1 MNYLISFSI
10 FRRNRNFALL
20 YIGQFISFLGTMITS
35 VALPYQIYTLT
46 HSTLMVGLLSLF
58 QLVPLIFTALVGGV
72 FADRYHRRFLLLLA
86 ESVLVIGCS
95 ILAWNAHLDS
105 PHVWVIFVAAMLMSA
120 FNGLH
125 RPALESIVQQLVAK
139 EDFPIVG
146 SLGTFKRSVCM
157 IAGPAIGG
165 LIIATSGVVITYLVD
180 CATFAVSLT
189 ALLLMSHIPK
199 PVLSVPDDSSWASL
213 KAGLRYAKSRQELLG
228 TYFVDFI
235 AMVFGMPM
243 ALFPAIAMTFGGAKV
258 LGMLYAAPAVGA
270 LFISLFSAW
279 AKEVKR
285 HGAAVAISAAFWGVS
300 IVLFGLSSNLYAS
313 LFFLALAGGFDA
325 VSGIFRSVMWN
336 QTIPISL
343 RGRMAG
349 IEMISYIG
357 GPRLGDAE
365 AGLMA
370 AAFGITFSVVS
381 GGVLCVLG
389 VGVCCWFLP
398 RFWHYEAPD
407 FSSTDEVAVI

>member
-20 YIGQFISFLGTMITS
+20 YIGQFVSFLGTMITS

-58 QLVPLIFTALVGGV
+58 QLIPLVFTALVGGV
-72 FADRYHRRFLLLLA
+72 FADRYHRRRLLLIA
-86 ESVLVIGCS
+86 EGALVLGCS
-95 ILAWNAHLDS
+95 ILAWNAHLAS
-105 PHVWVIFVAAMLMSA
+105 PHIWAIFAAAMLMSA

-146 SLGTFKRSVCM
+146 SLGTFKSSVCM

-165 LIIATSGVVITYLVD
+165 LIIATSGVVTTYLID

-189 ALLLMSHIPK
+189 ALLMMTHIPK

-213 KAGLRYAKSRQELLG
+213 KASLRYAKSRQELLG

-243 ALFPAIAMTFGGAKV
+243 ALFPAIALTFGGAKV

-270 LFISLFSAW
+270 LLISLFSGW
-279 AKEVKR
+279 ANDVKR
-285 HGAAVAISAAFWGVS
+285 HGAAVAIAAGLWGVS
-300 IVLFGLSSNLYAS
+300 IIFFGLSSNLYLS

-325 VSGIFRSVMWN
+325 ISGIFRSVMWN
-336 QTIPISL
+336 QTIPTAL

-357 GPRLGDAE
+357 GPRLGDTE

-398 RFWHYEAPD
+398 RFWHYEAKD
-407 FSSTDEVAVI
+407 SS